1 MVFATAFMLAV
12 VPASVSR
19 AQQQS
24 APPESSTPQSVP
36 PQSTTPQ
43 PSAPQSAPLPSPGD
57 ASASQGRQ
65 GIQIDSR
72 SLVGSTVRGEDGKDL
87 GKVANLMIDAND
99 GKVTA
104 LIITVGRT
112 LGGTGITLGGKDITV
127 PWSAIK
133 LAHDQQNVIVTLQQ
147 PMMPSASPPST
158 TR

>member
-1 MVFATAFMLAV
+1 MVFATAFMLALA
-12 VPASVSR
+12 PAGVSR

-24 APPESSTPQSVP
+24 APPESSTPQTVQ
-36 PQSTTPQ
+36 PQSTTP

-87 GKVANLMIDAND
+87 GKVANLMIDASD

-104 LIITVGRT
+104 LTITVGRT

-127 PWSAIK
+127 PWSAIR
-133 LAHDQQNVIVTLQQ
+133 LARDQQNVVVTLPQ